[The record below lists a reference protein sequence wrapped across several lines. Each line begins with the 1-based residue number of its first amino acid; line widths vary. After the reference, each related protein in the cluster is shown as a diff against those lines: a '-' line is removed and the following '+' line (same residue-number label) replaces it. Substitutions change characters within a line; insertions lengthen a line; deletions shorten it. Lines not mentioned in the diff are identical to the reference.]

1 MNRYYWSGTIYD
13 GKIAIPF
20 TYSLAGPFSDG
31 IAAVEINQQYI
42 IFIDK
47 IGHNCDNIENREEN
61 CIINDIFS
69 VIANENKNIL
79 FIGATN
85 FINKIDPELKS
96 DRRLIQVKVEF
107 PTGKA
112 QVSIITYLLHKI
124 KYISFPKLVVILLL
138 TKHK

>member
-47 IGHNCDNIENREEN
+47 TVNV
-61 CIINDIFS
+61 IIN
-69 VIANENKNIL
+69 N
-79 FIGATN
+79 
-85 FINKIDPELKS
+85 
-96 DRRLIQVKVEF
+96 
-107 PTGKA
+107 
-112 QVSIITYLLHKI
+112 
-124 KYISFPKLVVILLL
+124 
-138 TKHK
+138 